1 MWLTSGEK
9 IDKKLKKGQEILG
22 GWEQYYRDEREI
34 GSIIEFV
41 VAISMLKGKSDDF
54 RKKIEQSRNKFSN
67 IYKDILE
74 YLVLYWDTRLMPE
87 NILYEYEDY
96 LEITADNKIKSYENK
111 ALLKELIQLYS
122 KFLINLQEDLYS
134 EIHLIIY
141 RFGRVREG
149 SFYGF

>member
-96 LEITADNKIKSYENK
+96 LEITA
-111 ALLKELIQLYS
+111 
-122 KFLINLQEDLYS
+122 
-134 EIHLIIY
+134 
-141 RFGRVREG
+141 
-149 SFYGF
+149 